1 MPKRIL
7 IIDGHPD
14 SRTGRF
20 VHALSQAYSD
30 GARIGGHEIRSIIV
44 SEIEFPLLRSGDDFR
59 AGEPPASIRACQDLM
74 RWADHVVILF
84 PLWLGSMPALLKG
97 FLEQTLR
104 PGFAFAEASGHGL
117 PQRLLKG
124 RSVRIVVTMGMPAL
138 FYRWYFRA
146 HSLKSLQRNILRFC
160 GFRPVNATVV
170 GMVESMNPAQ
180 RGEWLAK
187 IQELG
192 TRGQ

>member
-1 MPKRIL
+1 
-7 IIDGHPD
+7 PD

-97 FLEQTLR
+97 FLEQ
-104 PGFAFAEASGHGL
+104 
-117 PQRLLKG
+117 
-124 RSVRIVVTMGMPAL
+124 
-138 FYRWYFRA
+138 
-146 HSLKSLQRNILRFC
+146 
-160 GFRPVNATVV
+160 
-170 GMVESMNPAQ
+170 
-180 RGEWLAK
+180 
-187 IQELG
+187 
-192 TRGQ
+192 